1 MLPVFSPYHISPF
14 LDKEKKVFSAVSTS
28 CKFGKYLDTPAF
40 IIISSLIDYVAFF
53 RDVRRCQGRFVYI
66 GLLIALAGRFSIVC
80 EAATASGH
88 RESRGDMN
96 RKTMWLAVFLAL
108 VWIRPVVAGEQGR
121 TLKDRIKSVS
131 NKLYVK
137 SGRLE
142 LTLLPMT
149 SISLNDAFYQKFGGG
164 LGIAYHFSESLSV
177 GFSGTYNINVELSN
191 ASYYGR
197 KDENTPSAG
206 KRNFLIGLDLM
217 WAPVYGKVNLASE
230 WVMHFDTYLCG
241 GLGAVGSLQ
250 VDDSTN
256 FGFAASF
263 GLGIR
268 LFMTRMFAI
277 RAELVDYMV
286 FNDKV
291 TFGSADFSKER
302 SDFQHQLMFNLGL
315 SMFFL
320 DGDAED

>member
-1 MLPVFSPYHISPF
+1 M
-14 LDKEKKVFSAVSTS
+14 
-28 CKFGKYLDTPAF
+28 
-40 IIISSLIDYVAFF
+40 
-53 RDVRRCQGRFVYI
+53 
-66 GLLIALAGRFSIVC
+66 
-80 EAATASGH
+80 H
-88 RESRGDMN
+88 R
-96 RKTMWLAVFLAL
+96 KIMWLAVFFSL
-108 VWIRPVVAGEQGR
+108 VWAIPCRAEEQGR
-121 TLKDRIKSVS
+121 TLKDRVKSVS

-142 LTLLPMT
+142 LTILPLT

-164 LGIAYHFSESLSV
+164 LGLAYHFSESLSL
-177 GFSGTYNINVELSN
+177 GFTGTYNLNVEVSN
-191 ASYYGR
+191 ASYFGR
-197 KDENTPSAG
+197 KDESTPSAG
-206 KRNFLIGLDLM
+206 KRNFLVGLNLM

-230 WVMHFDTYLCG
+230 WVMHFDTYLSG
-241 GLGAVGSLQ
+241 GLGAIGSVQ

-268 LFMTRMFAI
+268 LFISRMFAI
-277 RAELVDYMV
+277 RAELLDYMV